1 MLPVDFFGENE
12 LAYFGHKGVSEDNV
26 LAALHLDFDTAGDF
40 GDVWLAIDRARRV
53 LCRADM
59 HLDRY
64 DEYKLDE
71 LLAPY
76 IDNFNTSNALLAYS
90 VETPVPFACDMGEG
104 DYGEAVKAAL
114 KDGST
119 TVVCYCS
126 NACKQ
131 RLFAFVHIWD
141 KFVRG
146 EEVTEDDP
154 IFEQFRAKCPK
165 CGKIYEDQHRR
176 ICSDCTNKKGL
187 VPRVL
192 AYFKPYVINL
202 ILIVLCLV
210 ITSGISLLT
219 PILSGQLLYDQVIS
233 KSDPNVMSEY
243 GDRVLL
249 TDGDVAGGAVG
260 AIIHSLTN
268 KLYYYY
274 EEDPDGAYVYSETE
288 NGGEYVAVSDKDADA
303 KRYSLRLTEDKD
315 EYEGAFQVTG
325 RLADRSYV
333 YIVVG
338 LIVLMAVLSVAVGIF
353 SSRVN
358 AVMSMSIS
366 RNMKDDIFRAM
377 SALSISYFTKNPT
390 GRLMNRVTYDAVV
403 VKDFCTSG
411 LPFIFTNVFTFIGL
425 AIFLFSVNVK
435 LTLIVFIPIPLIFL
449 LFKLMLPKLMKT
461 FSMRWRASSAMSGML
476 GDVLNGARVVK
487 AFAKEDNETARFINY
502 ADRMY
507 NANLKVN
514 LVWLMIFPVVSLLM
528 GIAAQSIWGFGGILV
543 MGGSMTY
550 GELTAYLGYLGMIF
564 GPIEFFS
571 NFTNMVTDT
580 LNSAQR
586 MFEVIDTVPE
596 VAEAKDAISAESIKG
611 DIVFDNVC
619 FHYTPNRPIL
629 TDVSFKINHGDHIGL
644 VGHTGSGKSTIANL
658 ITRMYDVISGSVTI
672 DGINVKDLDMKSLR
686 RNIAVVSQEVF
697 IFGGTIADNIK
708 YGKPDATMDEIIAA
722 AKAANAHNF
731 IMELPEGY
739 ETLVGIGSRTLSGGE
754 RQRVSIARALLM
766 SPAILILDEA
776 TAAMDN
782 ETERQISEAIDE
794 LVKGR
799 TTISIAHRLSTLK
812 NCDYIMAIEHG
823 RLEEMGT
830 KEELLEKKGVY
841 YKLYTLQNDQMNQVM
856 QGL

>member
-1 MLPVDFFGENE
+1 MLPVDFLGEKE
-12 LAYFGHKGVSEDNV
+12 LAFFKEKGVSEENI

-40 GDVWLAIDRARRV
+40 GDVWLAIDKERRV
-53 LCRADM
+53 LCRIDFN
-59 HLDRY
+59 LDKY
-64 DEYKLDE
+64 DEFDLDG

-76 IDNFNTSNALLAYS
+76 VDNFNTSNALLAYS
-90 VETPVPFACDMGEG
+90 VANPVAFKSADGE
-104 DYGEAVKAAL
+104 DYGEAVKNAV
-114 KDGST
+114 KDGVT
-119 TVVCYCS
+119 TVVCYCT

-131 RLFAFVHIWD
+131 RLFAFVHIWE

-146 EEVTEDDP
+146 ETVGEDDP

-165 CGKIYEDQHRR
+165 CGKVYEDQHRK
-176 ICSDCTNKKGL
+176 ICADCTNKKGL
-187 VPRVL
+187 IPRVL
-192 AYFKPYVINL
+192 QYFKPY
-202 ILIVLCLV
+202 ILHLSFIILCLV
-210 ITSGISLLT
+210 LTSGISLLT

-233 KSDPNVMSEY
+233 KSDPNVLAEF
-243 GDRVLL
+243 GDEVLL
-249 TDGDVAGGAVG
+249 TGDDVKGGAVG
-260 AIIHSLTN
+260 AIITSLTN

-274 EEDPDGAYVYSETE
+274 EESPEGKYVYTETE
-288 NGGEYVAVSDKDADA
+288 KGGVYTEWDGKSEKT
-303 KRYSLRLTEDKD
+303 RYDLHLTEDKS
-315 EYEGAFQVTG
+315 ESEGALQVTG
-325 RLADRSYV
+325 RLAGKSYV

-338 LIVLMAVLSVAVGIF
+338 LIVLMAVLSLGIGIF

-358 AVMSMSIS
+358 NEMSISIS

-377 SALSISYFTKNPT
+377 SALSISYFNKNPT

-411 LPFIFTNVFTFIGL
+411 LPYIFTNVFTFIGL

-580 LNSAQR
+580 MNSAQR

-596 VAEAKDAISAESIKG
+596 VAEAKDAVSAENIKG

-672 DGINVKDLDMKSLR
+672 DGINVKDLDMRSLR

-697 IFGGTIADNIK
+697 IFGGTIAENIK
-708 YGKPDATMDEIIAA
+708 YGKPEATMDEIIAA
-722 AKAANAHNF
+722 AKAANAHDF
-731 IMELPEGY
+731 IMRLPEGY
-739 ETLVGIGSRTLSGGE
+739 ETLVGIGSRSLSGGE
-754 RQRVSIARALLM
+754 RQRVSIARALLL

-812 NCDYIMAIEHG
+812 NCDFIMAIEHG

>member
-1 MLPVDFFGENE
+1 MLPVDFLNE
-12 LAYFGHKGVSEDNV
+12 KELEYFRSKGVNEDSI
-26 LAALHLDFDTAGDF
+26 LAALHLDFDMKENF
-40 GDVWLAIDRARRV
+40 GDVWLVIDTDRSM

-59 HLDRY
+59 SQGTYTEFSL
-64 DEYKLDE
+64 EAIV
-71 LLAPY
+71 APY
-76 IDNFNTSNALLAYS
+76 IDNYNTSNALLGYS
-90 VETPVPFACDMGEG
+90 LSAPLMPEG
-104 DYGEAVKAAL
+104 CAHTEEYDSRVKSAISDAV
-114 KDGST
+114 T
-119 TVVCYCS
+119 TVIGYCT

-131 RLFAFVHIWD
+131 KLFAFVHIWE
-141 KFVRG
+141 KLVRG
-146 EEVTEDDP
+146 ETVTEDDP

-165 CGKIYEDQHRR
+165 CGKVYEDQHRR
-176 ICSDCTNKKGL
+176 ICQGCTNKKGL
-187 VPRVL
+187 IPRVL
-192 AYFKPYVINL
+192 AYFKPYVL
-202 ILIVLCLV
+202 HLAVIVICLV

-233 KSDPNVMSEY
+233 KSDPNVVSEFK
-243 GDRVLL
+243 DEILL
-249 TDGDVAGGAVG
+249 TDDETGGAVG
-260 AIIHSLTN
+260 AILKSLTH

-274 EEDPDGAYVYSETE
+274 EEAPDGKYMYVDTE
-288 NGGEYVAVSDKDADA
+288 HGGEYKEWDGIDTTKT
-303 KRYSLRLTEDKD
+303 KYSLVLTENQNDS
-315 EYEGAFQVTG
+315 ESAVQVTG
-325 RLADRSYV
+325 RLGGKNYV
-333 YIVVG
+333 LIVVG
-338 LIVLMAVLSVAVGIF
+338 LIVLMAVMSLIIGILSA
-353 SSRVN
+353 RVN
-358 AVMSMSIS
+358 AEMSMSIS
-366 RNMKDDIFRAM
+366 RNMKNDVFRAM
-377 SALSISYFTKNPT
+377 SALSISYFNKNPT

-411 LPFIFTNVFTFIGL
+411 LPYIFTNVFTFIGL

-435 LTLIVFIPIPLIFL
+435 LTLIVFIPIPFIFL
-449 LFKLMLPKLMKT
+449 LFKVMLPKLMKT
-461 FSMRWRASSAMSGML
+461 FSMKWRASSSMSSML

-514 LVWLMIFPVVSLLM
+514 LIWLMTFPVVSLLM

-571 NFTNMVTDT
+571 SFTNMITDT
-580 LNSAQR
+580 MNSAQR
-586 MFEVIDTVPE
+586 MFEVIDAVPE
-596 VAEAKDAISAESIKG
+596 VAEAKDAISADNVKG
-611 DIVFDNVC
+611 DIQFDNVC
-619 FHYTPNRPIL
+619 FHYSPNRPIL
-629 TDVSFKINHGDHIGL
+629 KNVSFKINHGDHIGL
-644 VGHTGSGKSTIANL
+644 VGHTGSGKSTVANL
-658 ITRMYDVISGSVTI
+658 ITRMYDVVSGSVTI
-672 DGINVKDLDMKSLR
+672 DGVNVKDLDMKSLR

-708 YGKPDATMDEIIAA
+708 YGKPEATMDEIIAA
-722 AKAANAHNF
+722 AKAANAHDF
-731 IMELPEGY
+731 IMRLPEGY
-739 ETLVGIGSRTLSGGE
+739 ETLVGIGSRSLSGGE
-754 RQRVSIARALLM
+754 RQRISIARALLL

-782 ETERQISEAIDE
+782 ETERLISEAIDE

-841 YKLYTLQNDQMNQVM
+841 YKLYTLQNDQMTQVM

>member
-1 MLPVDFFGENE
+1 MLPVDFLNEKE
-12 LAYFGHKGVSEDNV
+12 LAYFKEKGICDESI
-26 LAALHLDFDTAGDF
+26 LAALHLDFDLSGNF
-40 GDVWLAIDRARRV
+40 GDVWLVIDGKRKV
-53 LCRADM
+53 LCRADISAGS
-59 HLDRY
+59 Y
-64 DEYKLDE
+64 DEFSLYS
-71 LLAPY
+71 LLSPY
-76 IDNFNTSNALLAYS
+76 IDNYNTSNALLAYS
-90 VETPVPFACDMGEG
+90 VSTSVSFADFTDANE
-104 DYGEAVKAAL
+104 YSEQVKNAIS
-114 KDGST
+114 DGVT
-119 TVVCYCS
+119 TVVAYCT

-131 RLFAFVHIWD
+131 KLFAFVHIWD
-141 KFVRG
+141 KLVKG
-146 EEVTEDDP
+146 ETVTEDDP

-165 CGKIYEDQHRR
+165 CGKVYEDQHRK
-176 ICSDCTNKKGL
+176 ICADCTNKKGL
-187 VPRVL
+187 IPRVV
-192 AYFKPYVINL
+192 AYFKPFVWHL
-202 ILIVLCLV
+202 IIIILCLV
-210 ITSGISLLT
+210 LTSGISLLT

-233 KSDPNVMSEY
+233 KSDPNVITEFSDEIQ
-243 GDRVLL
+243 L
-249 TDGDVAGGAVG
+249 TDNVTGGAVG
-260 AIIHSLTN
+260 AILKSLTH

-274 EEDPDGAYVYSETE
+274 EESADGEYVYVRNEH
-288 NGGEYVAVSDKDADA
+288 GGEYKPWDGTDESVV
-303 KRYSLRLTEDKD
+303 RYSINLTENSD
-315 EYEGAFQVTG
+315 EHENTVQVTG
-325 RLADRSYV
+325 RLNGKNYV
-333 YIVVG
+333 FIVVG
-338 LIVLMAVLSVAVGIF
+338 LIVLMAVLSLAIGIL
-353 SSRVN
+353 SARIN
-358 AVMSMSIS
+358 AEMSINIS
-366 RNMKDDIFRAM
+366 RNMKDDVFKAM
-377 SALSISYFTKNPT
+377 SALSISYFNKNPT

-411 LPFIFTNVFTFIGL
+411 LPYIFTNVFTFVGL

-449 LFKLMLPKLMKT
+449 LFKFMLPKLMKT
-461 FSMRWRASSAMSGML
+461 FSMRWRASSSMNGML

-514 LVWLMIFPVVSLLM
+514 LMWLMIFPVVSLLM

-564 GPIEFFS
+564 APIEFFS
-571 NFTNMVTDT
+571 NFTNILTDT
-580 LNSAQR
+580 VNSAQR
-586 MFEVIDTVPE
+586 MFEVIDSVPE
-596 VAEAKDAISAESIKG
+596 VAEAKDAVSAENIKG

-644 VGHTGSGKSTIANL
+644 VGHTGSGKSTVANL

-697 IFGGTIADNIK
+697 IFGGTIAENIK
-708 YGKPDATMDEIIAA
+708 YGKPEATMDEIISA
-722 AKAANAHNF
+722 AKAANAHDF
-731 IMELPEGY
+731 IMRLPEGY
-739 ETLVGIGSRTLSGGE
+739 ETLVGIGSRSLSGGE
-754 RQRVSIARALLM
+754 RQRISIARALLL

-782 ETERQISEAIDE
+782 ETERLISEAIDE

>member
-1 MLPVDFFGENE
+1 MLPVDFLNEKAKKYFEEN
-12 LAYFGHKGVSEDNV
+12 GVREESV
-26 LAALHLDFDTAGDF
+26 LAALRLDFDTKENF
-40 GDVWLAIDRARRV
+40 GEVWLAIDKTRKL
-53 LCRADM
+53 LCRAD
-59 HLDRY
+59 LTQDKY
-64 DEYKLDE
+64 DEYSMEKLI
-71 LLAPY
+71 APY
-76 IDNFNTSNALLAYS
+76 IDNYNTSNALLAYT
-90 VETPVPFACDMGEG
+90 VESNVAFDKFDNA
-104 DYGEAVKAAL
+104 EAYDVYVKNAL
-114 KDGST
+114 KSANT
-119 TVVCYCS
+119 TVVGYCT

-131 RLFAFVHIWD
+131 KLFAFVHIWE
-141 KFVRG
+141 KFTRG
-146 EEVTEDDP
+146 EYVTEEDP
-154 IFEQFRAKCPK
+154 IFDQFHAKCPK
-165 CGKIYEDQHRR
+165 CGKVYEDQHRK
-176 ICSDCTNKKGL
+176 ICADCRNTKGL

-192 AYFKPYVINL
+192 AYFKPYVL
-202 ILIVLCLV
+202 HLFLIVLCLI

-233 KSDPNVMSEY
+233 KCDPNVIAEFE
-243 GDRVLL
+243 DDIILN
-249 TDGDVAGGAVG
+249 AEENGGAVG
-260 AIIHSLTN
+260 SILKSLTH

-274 EEDPDGAYVYSETE
+274 EKTTDGRYIYTETE
-288 NGGEYVAVSDKDADA
+288 HGGEYKLWDGADSTET
-303 KRYSLRLTEDKD
+303 RYSLFLTEDKND
-315 EYEGAFQVTG
+315 SDNAVQVTG
-325 RLADRSYV
+325 RLDGRNYV
-333 YIVVG
+333 LIVVG
-338 LIVLMAVLSVAVGIF
+338 LIVLMAVLSLVIGIL
-353 SSRVN
+353 SARVN
-358 AVMSMSIS
+358 AEMSMSIS
-366 RNMKDDIFRAM
+366 RNMKNDVFRAM
-377 SALSISYFTKNPT
+377 STLSISYFNKNPT

-411 LPFIFTNVFTFIGL
+411 LPYIFTNVFTFIGL

-435 LTLIVFIPIPLIFL
+435 LTVIVFIPIPLIFL
-449 LFKLMLPKLMKT
+449 LFKFMLPKLMKT
-461 FSMRWRASSAMSGML
+461 FSMKWRASSAMSSML

-514 LVWLMIFPVVSLLM
+514 LVWLMTFPVVSLLM

-543 MGGSMTY
+543 MGGNMTY

-571 NFTNMVTDT
+571 SFTNMITDT
-580 LNSAQR
+580 MNSAQR
-586 MFEVIDTVPE
+586 MFEVIDAVPD
-596 VAEAKDAISAESIKG
+596 VAEAKNAVSADKIKG

-629 TDVSFKINHGDHIGL
+629 TNVSFKIKHGDHIGL
-644 VGHTGSGKSTIANL
+644 VGHTGSGKSTVANL

-672 DGINVKDLDMKSLR
+672 DGINVKELDMKSLR

-708 YGKPDATMDEIIAA
+708 YGKPEATMDEVIAA
-722 AKAANAHNF
+722 AKAANAHDF
-731 IMELPEGY
+731 IMRLPEGY
-739 ETLVGIGSRTLSGGE
+739 ETLVGIGSRSLSGGE
-754 RQRVSIARALLM
+754 RQRISIARALLL

-782 ETERQISEAIDE
+782 ETERLISEAIDE

>member
-1 MLPVDFFGENE
+1 MLPVDFLEEKE
-12 LAYFGHKGVSEDNV
+12 LAYFKEKGVSEDSC
-26 LAALHLDFDTAGDF
+26 LAALHLDFDTAGNF
-40 GDVWLAIDRARRV
+40 GDVWLVIDEKRKV

-59 HLDRY
+59 TLGKY
-64 DEYKLDE
+64 DEFSLE
-71 LLAPY
+71 VLLAPY
-76 IDNFNTSNALLAYS
+76 IDNYNTSNALLAYTS
-90 VETPVPFACDMGEG
+90 PSPVPFADENG
-104 DYGEAVKAAL
+104 DYGEKVKEAI
-114 KDGST
+114 GEGTT
-119 TVVCYCS
+119 TVVGYCT

-131 RLFAFVHIWD
+131 KLFAFVHIWD
-141 KFVRG
+141 KLVRS
-146 EEVTEDDP
+146 EIVTEDDA

-165 CGKIYEDQHRR
+165 CGKVYEDQHRR
-176 ICSDCTNKKGL
+176 ICADCTNKKGL
-187 VPRVL
+187 IPRVL
-192 AYFKPYVINL
+192 AYFKPYVLHL

-233 KSDPNVMSEY
+233 KSDPNVKAEF
-243 GDRVLL
+243 GDEVLL
-249 TDGDVAGGAVG
+249 NEGGVG
-260 AIIHSLTN
+260 AILESLTH

-274 EEDPDGAYVYSETE
+274 EESPDGKYVYSKTE
-288 NGGEYVAVSDKDADA
+288 HGGEYVKWDGKSEDV
-303 KRYSLRLTEDKD
+303 KRYSLRLTEDSNEAED
-315 EYEGAFQVTG
+315 AMQVTG
-325 RLADRSYV
+325 RLEHVKYV

-338 LIVLMAVLSVAVGIF
+338 LIVLMAVLSLGVGIF

-358 AVMSMSIS
+358 DEMSMSIS

-377 SALSISYFTKNPT
+377 SALSISYFNKNPT

-411 LPFIFTNVFTFIGL
+411 LPYIFTNVFTFIGL
-425 AIFLFSVNVK
+425 AIFLFSVNVR

-449 LFKLMLPKLMKT
+449 LFKFMLPKLMKT

-507 NANLKVN
+507 KANLKVN

-543 MGGSMTY
+543 MGGKMTY

-580 LNSAQR
+580 MNSAQR

-596 VAEAKDAISAESIKG
+596 VAEAKDAVSAENIKG
-611 DIVFDNVC
+611 DIVFENVC

-629 TDVSFKINHGDHIGL
+629 KDVSFKIKQGDHIGL

-658 ITRMYDVISGSVTI
+658 ITRMYDVVSGSVTI
-672 DGINVKDLDMKSLR
+672 DGVNVKDLEMKSLR
-686 RNIAVVSQEVF
+686 RNIAIVSQEVF
-697 IFGGTIADNIK
+697 IFGGTIAENIK

-722 AKAANAHNF
+722 AKAANAHDF
-731 IMELPEGY
+731 IMRLPEGY
-739 ETLVGIGSRTLSGGE
+739 ETLVGIGSRSLSGGE
-754 RQRVSIARALLM
+754 RQRVSIARALLL

-841 YKLYTLQNDQMNQVM
+841 YKLYTLQNDQMTQVM

>member
-1 MLPVDFFGENE
+1 MLPVDFLTEKE
-12 LAYFGHKGVSEDNV
+12 LALFCGHGVSESDI
-26 LAALHLDFDTAGDF
+26 LAALHMDFNTNGDF
-40 GDVWLAIDRARRV
+40 GDVWLVLDSGRKM
-53 LCRADM
+53 LCRADLT
-59 HLDRY
+59 LDKY
-64 DEYKLDE
+64 DEYSLDT
-71 LLAPY
+71 LVAPY
-76 IDNFNTSNALLAYS
+76 VDNYNTSNALLAFRVKVPVAFVDEDNPDYDERCGKSLGDS
-90 VETPVPFACDMGEG
+90 VTE
-104 DYGEAVKAAL
+104 
-114 KDGST
+114 
-119 TVVCYCS
+119 VVGYCT

-131 RLFAFVHIWD
+131 KLFAFVHIWE
-141 KFVRG
+141 KLVRG
-146 EEVTEDDP
+146 EIVHEDDS
-154 IFEQFRAKCPK
+154 IFDQFHAKCPK
-165 CGKIYEDQHRR
+165 CGKVYEDQHRK
-176 ICSDCTNKKGL
+176 ICADCTNKKGL
-187 VPRVL
+187 IPRVI
-192 AYFKPYVINL
+192 AYFKPYVFHL
-202 ILIVLCLV
+202 IFIILCLV

-233 KSDPNVMSEY
+233 NSDPNVIAEFE
-243 GDRVLL
+243 DEVLL
-249 TDGDVAGGAVG
+249 TDNEVKGGAVG
-260 AIIHSLTN
+260 AILKSLTH

-274 EEDPDGAYVYSETE
+274 DADPDGKYVFVE
-288 NGGEYVAVSDKDADA
+288 SDKGGTYELWDGADESA
-303 KRYSLRLTEDKD
+303 QRYSLHLTENSK
-315 EYEGAFQVTG
+315 EHEGASQVTG
-325 RLADRSYV
+325 RLHGKSYV

-338 LIVLMAVLSVAVGIF
+338 LIVLMAVLSLAVGIF
-353 SSRVN
+353 SARVN
-358 AVMSMSIS
+358 DEMSMSIS

-377 SALSISYFTKNPT
+377 SALSISYFIKNPT
-390 GRLMNRVTYDAVV
+390 GKLMNRVTYDAVV

-411 LPFIFTNVFTFIGL
+411 LPYIFTNVFTFIGL

-449 LFKLMLPKLMKT
+449 LFKMMMPKLMRS
-461 FSMRWRASSAMSGML
+461 FSMRWRASSSMNGML

-507 NANLKVN
+507 KANLRVN

-571 NFTNMVTDT
+571 SFTNMITDT
-580 LNSAQR
+580 INSAQR

-596 VAEAKDAISAESIKG
+596 VAEAKDAIPAENIKG
-611 DIVFDNVC
+611 DIEFKDVC

-629 TDVSFKINHGDHIGL
+629 KDVSFKINHGDHIGL

-658 ITRMYDVISGSVTI
+658 ITRMYDVISGTVTI
-672 DGINVKDLDMKSLR
+672 DGVNVKDLEMKSLR
-686 RNIAVVSQEVF
+686 RNIAIVSQEVF
-697 IFGGTIADNIK
+697 IFGGTIAENIK
-708 YGKPDATMDEIIAA
+708 YGKPEATMEEVIAA
-722 AKAANAHNF
+722 AKAANAHDF
-731 IMELPEGY
+731 IMKLPEGY
-739 ETLVGIGSRTLSGGE
+739 ETLVGIGSRSLSGGE
-754 RQRVSIARALLM
+754 RQRVSIARALLL

>member
-1 MLPVDFFGENE
+1 MLPVDFFGEIE
-12 LAYFGHKGVSEDNV
+12 LAYFKEKGVSIDSC
-26 LAALHLDFDTAGDF
+26 LAALHLDFDTAGNF
-40 GDVWLAIDRARRV
+40 GDVWLVIDKDRNV
-53 LCRADM
+53 LCR
-59 HLDRY
+59 LDLSLEKY
-64 DEYKLDE
+64 DEFSLEE

-76 IDNFNTSNALLAYS
+76 IDNYNTTNALLAYKAVS
-90 VETPVPFACDMGEG
+90 PLPFADKTG
-104 DYGEAVKAAL
+104 DGTYSDRVKEAAA
-114 KDGST
+114 DATT
-119 TVVCYCS
+119 TVVGYCT

-131 RLFAFVHIWD
+131 KLFAFVHIWD

-146 EEVTEDDP
+146 ETVTEDDS

-165 CGKIYEDQHRR
+165 CGKVYEDQHRR
-176 ICSDCTNKKGL
+176 ICADCTNKKGL
-187 VPRVL
+187 VPRVM
-192 AYFKPYVINL
+192 AYFKPYVVHL

-233 KSDPNVMSEY
+233 KSDPNVKAEF
-243 GDRVLL
+243 GDEVLL
-249 TDGDVAGGAVG
+249 NDGGAG
-260 AIIHSLTN
+260 AILESLTH

-274 EEDPDGAYVYSETE
+274 EKSPDGKFVYSETDK
-288 NGGEYVAVSDKDADA
+288 GGEYVHWDGKDESVV
-303 KRYSLRLTEDKD
+303 RYTLRLTDDKN
-315 EYEGAFQVTG
+315 EYEGALQVTG
-325 RLADRSYV
+325 RLEDVKYV

-338 LIVLMAVLSVAVGIF
+338 LIVLLAVMSLSVSIF
-353 SSRVN
+353 SSRIN
-358 AVMSMSIS
+358 DEMSMSIS
-366 RNMKDDIFRAM
+366 RNMKNDIFKAM
-377 SALSISYFTKNPT
+377 SALSVSYFNKNPT
-390 GRLMNRVTYDAVV
+390 GKLMNRVTYDAVV

-411 LPFIFTNVFTFIGL
+411 LPYIFTNVFTFIGL

-435 LTLIVFIPIPLIFL
+435 LTLIVFIPIPIIFI
-449 LFKLMLPKLMKT
+449 LFKFMLPKLMKT

-487 AFAKEDNETARFINY
+487 AFAKEDNETSRFIKY

-507 NANLKVN
+507 KANLKVN

-550 GELTAYLGYLGMIF
+550 GELTAYLGYLSMIF
-564 GPIEFFS
+564 APIEFFS

-580 LNSAQR
+580 MNSAQR

-596 VAEAKDAISAESIKG
+596 VAEAKDAVSAENIKG
-611 DIVFDNVC
+611 DIVFENVC

-629 TDVSFKINHGDHIGL
+629 KDVSFKINRGEHIGL

-658 ITRMYDVISGSVTI
+658 ITRMYDVVSGSVTI
-672 DGINVKDLDMKSLR
+672 DGINVKDLEMKSLR
-686 RNIAVVSQEVF
+686 RNIAIVSQEVF
-697 IFGGTIADNIK
+697 IFGGTIAENIK
-708 YGKPDATMDEIIAA
+708 YGKPEATMDEIIAA
-722 AKAANAHNF
+722 SKAANAHDF
-731 IMELPEGY
+731 IMRLPEGY
-739 ETLVGIGSRTLSGGE
+739 ETLVGIGSRSLSGGE
-754 RQRVSIARALLM
+754 RQRVSIARALLL

-782 ETERQISEAIDE
+782 ETERQISEAIDK
-794 LVKGR
+794 LVEGR